1 MENTKRY
8 KAVWDELDDGLLYG
22 VSVVDT
28 PANQYEFVMMSK
40 DKIKLKVED
49 KMKQQLTGVVL
60 VPNQVIERY
69 SEKRGHY
76 EVIFEADTIEK
87 FAHNFIDKGL
97 TKNSWYNHDQKE
109 EIKSSSVVESWIIN
123 DETMDKAFSMG
134 FKDLP
139 KGTWMITMKLG
150 DEDWKKYI
158 ESGKAVGFSIDSYI
172 SLERMLFS
180 SIDNNKNNNNK
191 KESEIMANVF
201 KEFIKFMSDKEEM
214 KDKEEVKMLEIP
226 MEEGQ
231 PLMVESLEVGMVVTR
246 DGEVMADS
254 EFTFEGKEFETDS
267 EGKIKEM
274 EVKEEVDAS
283 EDKKE
288 EVDASEDKE
297 EDKLDLTDEE
307 AKKELFDM
315 ISKDPE
321 LEEVLKSKYGK
332 SEKESIDM
340 SLELAGKDKN
350 VKSRF
355 EKLFLSEK
363 ESLNDTIESKD
374 KEILEL
380 KEQLEETPNTGKI
393 KAETNLS
400 SRKKGESMLE
410 AIERIKSSNK

>member
-1 MENTKRY
+1 
-8 KAVWDELDDGLLYG
+8 
-22 VSVVDT
+22 
-28 PANQYEFVMMSK
+28 
-40 DKIKLKVED
+40 
-49 KMKQQLTGVVL
+49 
-60 VPNQVIERY
+60 
-69 SEKRGHY
+69 
-76 EVIFEADTIEK
+76 
-87 FAHNFIDKGL
+87 
-97 TKNSWYNHDQKE
+97 
-109 EIKSSSVVESWIIN
+109 
-123 DETMDKAFSMG
+123 
-134 FKDLP
+134 
-139 KGTWMITMKLG
+139 
-150 DEDWKKYI
+150 
-158 ESGKAVGFSIDSYI
+158 
-172 SLERMLFS
+172 
-180 SIDNNKNNNNK
+180 
-191 KESEIMANVF
+191 
-201 KEFIKFMSDKEEM
+201 M

-246 DGEVMADS
+246 DGEIMADS
-254 EFTFEGKEFETDS
+254 EFTFEGKEFETDA

-288 EVDASEDKE
+288 EVDASEDKK

-340 SLELAGKDKN
+340 SLELAGKDKD
-350 VKSRF
+350 VKSKF

-363 ESLNDTIESKD
+363 EALNSTIESKD

-380 KEQLEETPNTGKI
+380 KEQLEETPNTGRI

-400 SRKKGESMLE
+400 STKKGESTLE

>member
-40 DKIKLKVED
+40 DKINLKVED

-87 FAHNFIDKGL
+87 FAHNFLDKGF

-109 EIKSSSVVESWIIN
+109 KIKSSSVVESWLIN

-150 DEDWKKYI
+150 NEDWKKYI

-254 EFTFEGKEFETDS
+254 EFTFEGKEFETDA

-340 SLELAGKDKN
+340 SLELAGKDKD
-350 VKSRF
+350 VKSKF

-363 ESLNDTIESKD
+363 EALNATIESKD

-380 KEQLEETPNTGKI
+380 KEQLEETPNDGKF
-393 KAETNLS
+393 KAEIKMNENKKESTMEALS
-400 SRKKGESMLE
+400 
-410 AIERIKSSNK
+410 RIAKSNNK